1 VLSFWVQNDR
11 LQKVCFWV
19 KDLSFRKKGFILGR
33 KRLFPVCNVFLC
45 SSLRGKERLVSHGQT
60 NSSYR
65 VQTCVFFRPARLFSV
80 FKFLPASLEASKGN
94 GNSVG
99 GCRRVLCRLA
109 FENYLPDWWP
119 QIESIWRVQPCYE
132 VFWSYFP
139 IFFSALQINYGIMN
153 GNQPHPLKFT
163 RHRSQIRWKLVFLSQ
178 RVTSSR
184 TVPFGYLWPFSRRR
198 FGPWL

>member
-1 VLSFWVQNDR
+1 MHRRVCNKRFPEYKRTNKQTNKQASKQTSKQANKQTNKQANKQANKQTNKQTNNLASKQTNKQNKQNKQKQKLFDYEVSKLTPSESVLSFWVQNDR

-19 KDLSFRKKGFILGR
+19 KDLSFRKKGFVLGR

-109 FENYLPDWWP
+109 FENYLPD
-119 QIESIWRVQPCYE
+119 
-132 VFWSYFP
+132 
-139 IFFSALQINYGIMN
+139 
-153 GNQPHPLKFT
+153 
-163 RHRSQIRWKLVFLSQ
+163 
-178 RVTSSR
+178 
-184 TVPFGYLWPFSRRR
+184 
-198 FGPWL
+198 

>member
-1 VLSFWVQNDR
+1 MRFPNWLLLSLCWVFGFKTNVSKR
-11 LQKVCFWV
+11 FASGLKTY
-19 KDLSFRKKGFILGR
+19 LSGKKGFVLGR

-80 FKFLPASLEASKGN
+80 FKFLPASMEASKGN

-132 VFWSYFP
+132 VFWSYFS
-139 IFFSALQINYGIMN
+139 IFFFQHS
-153 GNQPHPLKFT
+153 K
-163 RHRSQIRWKLVFLSQ
+163 
-178 RVTSSR
+178 
-184 TVPFGYLWPFSRRR
+184 
-198 FGPWL
+198 